1 MKIAYERRKALAGVL
16 FSLPFIVGFALLY
29 LWPII
34 QSLLYSVN
42 DLTVTTDKFDWN
54 FIGLENYK
62 KAFVTDSEFV
72 RTFLETLKDLL
83 IKIPTILVYSLF
95 IALILNRK
103 FKGRMVVRS
112 IFFLPVIIASGV
124 VIDILNGDVMS
135 KLLMSGERSTAMF
148 QVSALTEM
156 MRSMGLSDDITTV
169 ISNFTNSIFELS
181 WKSGIQILLFI
192 AGLQTVPDQLYEAAD
207 VDGCTAWERFW
218 KITFPL
224 MSPMLIINL
233 IYTVTDHF
241 TSYQNGVMRLILNY
255 GTSFQYSYSATLAWI
270 YFAVILVILGVIYG
284 VVNRRVVYY

>member
-1 MKIAYERRKALAGVL
+1 MKDERLWRACCFRCLSSSALPCCISGL
-16 FSLPFIVGFALLY
+16 SSSRSCI
-29 LWPII
+29 
-34 QSLLYSVN
+34 SVN

-156 MRSMGLSDDITTV
+156 MPEHGIERRYYHRHQQ
-169 ISNFTNSIFELS
+169 FHEQYFELS